1 MEAKLTT
8 LFPFEIKQKL
18 HEDRFCK
25 LYCWNNVMNCCSQY
39 CETGSVAHL
48 HWIWPNADLSQI
60 SHQTSPQ
67 YNVDKFYTHKQNI
80 PTQTMCYKTVHSY
93 TVLIIFSLG
102 FEVIF

>member
-48 HWIWPNADLSQI
+48 HWIWPNAALSQI
-60 SHQTSPQ
+60 SHQFSTQ
-67 YNVDKFYTHKQNI
+67 CNVYTL
-80 PTQTMCYKTVHSY
+80 YKHENK
-93 TVLIIFSLG
+93 IFSYKQCVQNQ
-102 FEVIF
+102 FMVILS